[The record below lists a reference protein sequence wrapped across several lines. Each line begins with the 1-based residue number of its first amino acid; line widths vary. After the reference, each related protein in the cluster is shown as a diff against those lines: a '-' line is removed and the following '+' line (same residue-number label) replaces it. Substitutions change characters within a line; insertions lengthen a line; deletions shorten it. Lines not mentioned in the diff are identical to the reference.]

1 MGQNLGN
8 TNGYG
13 YGDSMNII
21 KQKCREADL
30 LAARFY
36 KLAEG
41 DRDRAAR
48 DWYKKVQNIADLIR
62 LERSVAQKCR
72 KKSTSN
78 IAYLSNT
85 QKNVENVERNVEAGT
100 VGIVD

>member
-1 MGQNLGN
+1 
-8 TNGYG
+8 
-13 YGDSMNII
+13 MNII
-21 KQKCREADL
+21 KRKCREADL

-36 KLAEG
+36 KLAG
-41 DRDRAAR
+41 RDRDRAAR
-48 DWYKKVQNIADLIR
+48 DWLNKVKEAADLIR
-62 LERSVAQKCR
+62 LYRSDAQKCR

>member
-1 MGQNLGN
+1 V
-8 TNGYG
+8 
-13 YGDSMNII
+13 SII
-21 KQKCREADL
+21 KQKMAEANL

-48 DWYKKVQNIADLIR
+48 DWYLKVQNIADLIR
-62 LERSVAQKCR
+62 LEHSVAQKCR

-78 IAYLSNT
+78 KAYLSKRR
-85 QKNVENVERNVEAGT
+85 KNVENVPKM
-100 VGIVD
+100 

>member
-1 MGQNLGN
+1 MDLDLEN
-8 TNGYG
+8 TNGNG

-48 DWYKKVQNIADLIR
+48 DWYKKVENIADLIR

-78 IAYLSNT
+78 IAYLSKPL
-85 QKNVENVERNVEAGT
+85 KNVENVT
-100 VGIVD
+100 KM

>member
-1 MGQNLGN
+1 MGQDLGSI
-8 TNGYG
+8 NGNG
-13 YGDSMNII
+13 YGDSVNII
-21 KQKCREADL
+21 KQKCREADI

-48 DWYKKVQNIADLIR
+48 DWLNKVKEAADLIR
-62 LERSVAQKCR
+62 LYRSDAQKCR

-78 IAYLSNT
+78 IAYLSFE
-85 QKNVENVERNVEAGT
+85 KKFVEM
-100 VGIVD
+100 

>member
-1 MGQNLGN
+1 
-8 TNGYG
+8 
-13 YGDSMNII
+13 MNII
-21 KQKCREADL
+21 KRKCREADL

-36 KLAEG
+36 KLAG
-41 DRDRAAR
+41 VDRERAAR
-48 DWYKKVQNIADLIR
+48 DWEQKVKEAADLVK
-62 LERSVAQKCR
+62 LYRSDAQKCR

>member
-1 MGQNLGN
+1 V
-8 TNGYG
+8 
-13 YGDSMNII
+13 NII

-41 DRDRAAR
+41 DRERAAR
-48 DWYKKVQNIADLIR
+48 DWYNKVKEAADLIR
-62 LERSVAQKCR
+62 LYRSDAQKCR

-78 IAYLSNT
+78 IAYLSFE
-85 QKNVENVERNVEAGT
+85 KKFVEM
-100 VGIVD
+100 

>member
-1 MGQNLGN
+1 
-8 TNGYG
+8 
-13 YGDSMNII
+13 MNII

-48 DWYKKVQNIADLIR
+48 DWLNKVKEVADLIK
-62 LERSVAQKCR
+62 LYTYDA
-72 KKSTSN
+72 
-78 IAYLSNT
+78 
-85 QKNVENVERNVEAGT
+85 
-100 VGIVD
+100 

>member
-1 MGQNLGN
+1 MGQDLGSI
-8 TNGYG
+8 NGNG
-13 YGDSMNII
+13 CGDSVNII
-21 KQKCREADL
+21 KQKRREADI

-48 DWYKKVQNIADLIR
+48 DWLNKVKEAADLIR
-62 LERSVAQKCR
+62 LYRSDAQKCR

-78 IAYLSNT
+78 IAYLSFE
-85 QKNVENVERNVEAGT
+85 KKFVEM
-100 VGIVD
+100 